1 MYFCRVKVLHFA
13 FISPLF
19 WEERF
24 IPLPPTTQD
33 ARNMKELESIKL
45 PILAELERYAALFD
59 EVLTHEEEFMSQVL
73 SYVRSRKGKMMRPV
87 LVLLLAKELGTIG
100 ESTLRSAVTLELLHT
115 SSLIHDDVV
124 DESDE
129 RRGRASVHQIYD
141 NKIAVLLGDYML
153 AQTLEQ
159 SALTGSVRVVEAV
172 ARLGATLAEGEIMQ
186 LTAVHKEV
194 ISESAYFSIITRKTA
209 SLFEACGSL
218 AALSMHASEEMLQQY
233 RRLGELIG
241 LCFQIRDDIFDYYDD
256 AAIGKPRGKDMAE
269 GKLTLPVIAALKL
282 SQSAEAKE
290 VALRVKQGEST
301 PEEREW
307 LVEFTKENGGITYA
321 EQKMQELSDEAR
333 QIVAGFSNE
342 AIKNSLI
349 SYIDVVVGRN
359 Y

>member
-1 MYFCRVKVLHFA
+1 
-13 FISPLF
+13 
-19 WEERF
+19 
-24 IPLPPTTQD
+24 
-33 ARNMKELESIKL
+33 MKELESIKL

-124 DESDE
+124 DESEE

-159 SALTGSVRVVEAV
+159 SALTESVRVVEAV

-186 LTAVHKEV
+186 LTAVHKAS

-218 AALSMHASEEMLQQY
+218 AALSMRASEEVVQRY

-256 AAIGKPRGKDMAE
+256 AAIGKPRDMAE

-301 PEEREW
+301 AEEREW
-307 LVEFTKENGGITYA
+307 LVEFTKEHGGIAYA

-333 QIVAGFSNE
+333 QIVASFSNE
-342 AIKNSLI
+342 AVKASLI

>member
-1 MYFCRVKVLHFA
+1 
-13 FISPLF
+13 
-19 WEERF
+19 
-24 IPLPPTTQD
+24 
-33 ARNMKELESIKL
+33 MKELERIKL
-45 PILAELERYAALFD
+45 PILADLERYAALFD

-73 SYVRSRKGKMMRPV
+73 SYVRSRKGKMMRPM
-87 LVLLLAKELGTIG
+87 LVLLLAKELGAIG

-129 RRGRASVHQIYD
+129 RRGRASVHHIYD

-186 LTAVHKEV
+186 LTAVHKAA
-194 ISESAYFSIITRKTA
+194 ISESAYFSIISRKTA

-218 AALSMHASEEMLQQY
+218 AALSMHASEEILQQY
-233 RRLGELIG
+233 RRLGELI
-241 LCFQIRDDIFDYYDD
+241 
-256 AAIGKPRGKDMAE
+256 
-269 GKLTLPVIAALKL
+269 KL
-282 SQSAEAKE
+282 SQAAEAKE
-290 VALRVKQGEST
+290 VAFRVKQGEST

-342 AIKNSLI
+342 AVKNSLI

>member
-1 MYFCRVKVLHFA
+1 
-13 FISPLF
+13 
-19 WEERF
+19 
-24 IPLPPTTQD
+24 
-33 ARNMKELESIKL
+33 
-45 PILAELERYAALFD
+45 
-59 EVLTHEEEFMSQVL
+59 
-73 SYVRSRKGKMMRPV
+73 
-87 LVLLLAKELGTIG
+87 
-100 ESTLRSAVTLELLHT
+100 
-115 SSLIHDDVV
+115 
-124 DESDE
+124 
-129 RRGRASVHQIYD
+129 
-141 NKIAVLLGDYML
+141 
-153 AQTLEQ
+153 
-159 SALTGSVRVVEAV
+159 
-172 ARLGATLAEGEIMQ
+172 
-186 LTAVHKEV
+186 
-194 ISESAYFSIITRKTA
+194 
-209 SLFEACGSL
+209 
-218 AALSMHASEEMLQQY
+218 MHASEDILQQY

-290 VALRVKQGEST
+290 VAFRVKQGEST

-342 AIKNSLI
+342 AVKNSLI

>member
-1 MYFCRVKVLHFA
+1 
-13 FISPLF
+13 
-19 WEERF
+19 
-24 IPLPPTTQD
+24 
-33 ARNMKELESIKL
+33 
-45 PILAELERYAALFD
+45 
-59 EVLTHEEEFMSQVL
+59 
-73 SYVRSRKGKMMRPV
+73 
-87 LVLLLAKELGTIG
+87 
-100 ESTLRSAVTLELLHT
+100 
-115 SSLIHDDVV
+115 
-124 DESDE
+124 
-129 RRGRASVHQIYD
+129 
-141 NKIAVLLGDYML
+141 ML

-186 LTAVHKEV
+186 LTAVHKAA
-194 ISESAYFSIITRKTA
+194 ISESAYFSIISRKTA

-218 AALSMHASEEMLQQY
+218 AALSMHASEEILQQY

-290 VALRVKQGEST
+290 VAFRVKQGEST

-342 AIKNSLI
+342 AVKNSLI